1 MTSNTIKLE
10 IHTNDKTPQK
20 WSVALTEDVFRKF
33 LAQGSPAVHKVFGDG
48 SLFSPFLFGKYFD
61 PSDAFP
67 LWEFESDI
75 LLSSL
80 RSSGHCSVD
89 WFQTDQAYVLKAQLP
104 GSGKSNVQIYVDN
117 WKVMEI
123 SGEWKQQREN
133 KTKDWRSGKWW
144 ENGYVRRLELPEDAD
159 CKKME
164 VYLYND
170 IFLEIR
176 IPKNSNLVSDTQA
189 SDAAGKNSELM

>member
-104 GSGKSNVQIYVDN
+104 G
-117 WKVMEI
+117 
-123 SGEWKQQREN
+123 
-133 KTKDWRSGKWW
+133 KD
-144 ENGYVRRLELPEDAD
+144 
-159 CKKME
+159 C
-164 VYLYND
+164 
-170 IFLEIR
+170 
-176 IPKNSNLVSDTQA
+176 SNLFLIMSNDNFFNKSLNWLSQKL
-189 SDAAGKNSELM
+189 DQ

>member
-1 MTSNTIKLE
+1 MET
-10 IHTNDKTPQK
+10 
-20 WSVALTEDVFRKF
+20 
-33 LAQGSPAVHKVFGDG
+33 
-48 SLFSPFLFGKYFD
+48 
-61 PSDAFP
+61 
-67 LWEFESDI
+67 
-75 LLSSL
+75 
-80 RSSGHCSVD
+80 
-89 WFQTDQAYVLKAQLP
+89 